1 MTRTTIKQR
10 YMDLGVRRHP
20 FLERGRVFA
29 SLTIPA
35 LLPAAGFS
43 YTQHMP
49 EPYNEFGGRAVPHL
63 SSKLVTA
70 ILPPGQTHFRL
81 SVPPKTLLKSGM
93 MSAPQDLEKGLVL
106 AEQMIMG
113 EIERAGWTHATA
125 LSIALLIVTGNSL
138 EKMLPDNTLQ
148 IYRLDQYAVV
158 RDGQG
163 KLIEVILEDRL
174 LPISLPDRAK
184 MLVTPEQLRDT
195 KNNVEMYTSYK
206 LQQNGTWEVK
216 QELNGAIVPG
226 SVGRIVGPLP
236 CIVNRWALVP
246 GEDYGR
252 GKVEEHIS
260 GFRQLEGYEKSM
272 VDGAA
277 LASRHLTFVRPN
289 ATGGN
294 LRQRIAKANNGAVL
308 AANPEDVA
316 MYQFQNVSG
325 LQIVEKQIERV
336 TRALSAAF
344 LMMSE
349 LQRDAERVT
358 AFELRQ
364 LAEELDGALGGTYSL
379 LSQEMQKPRLNRL
392 VFQMQS
398 KGELPKWNDNMVSL
412 KITTGLEAIGRSSDV
427 QKVATAGELV
437 KGIPGSEEYVKMPD
451 LLKKGFNGLGLA
463 DCVRTDD
470 EVKAMKEQQ
479 AALDAL
485 TQGGGQ
491 ALGAMGKAA
500 VDPQQ
505 PV

>member
-20 FLERGRVFA
+20 FLERGRLYA
-29 SLTIPA
+29 SLTIPS
-35 LLPAAGFS
+35 LLPPAGFG
-43 YTQHMP
+43 YTQGLP
-49 EPYNEFGGRAVPHL
+49 EPYSEFGGRAVPHL
-63 SSKLVTA
+63 TSKLTTA
-70 ILPPGQTHFRL
+70 VLPPGQTHFRL
-81 SVPPKTLLKSGM
+81 SVPPKTLLKSGLM
-93 MSAPQDLEKGLVL
+93 APPPDLESGLSL
-106 AEQMIMG
+106 SEQMVMS

-125 LSIALLIVTGNSL
+125 LSIMLLVVTGNSL
-138 EKMLPDNTLQ
+138 EKMLPDHTLQ
-148 IYRLDQYAVV
+148 VYRLDQYVVV

-163 KLIEVILEDRL
+163 KLLEVILEDRL
-174 LPISLPDRAK
+174 SPIALPDRAK

-195 KNNVEMYTSYK
+195 KNNVELYTSYVR
-206 LQQNGTWEVK
+206 QATGVWEVK
-216 QELNGAIVPG
+216 QELNGVIVPG
-226 SVGRIVGPLP
+226 SKGRIVGPLP

-252 GKVEEHIS
+252 GKVEEHIA

-277 LASRHLTFVRPN
+277 MASRHITFVRPN

-294 LRQRIAKANNGAVL
+294 LRQRIAKANNGSVL
-308 AANPEDVA
+308 AGNPEDVA
-316 MYQFQNVSG
+316 MFQFQNTSG

-336 TRALSAAF
+336 TRALSSGF

-349 LQRDAERVT
+349 LRRDAERVT

-379 LSQEMQKPRLNRL
+379 LAQEMQKPRLGRL
-392 VFQMQS
+392 IFQMQS
-398 KGELPKWNDNMVSL
+398 KGELPKWDDTMVSL
-412 KITTGLEAIGRSSDV
+412 KITTGLEAIGRASDV

-437 KGIPGSEEYVKMPD
+437 KAIPGSEEYVKMPD

-470 EVKAMKEQQ
+470 EVDKRKQQQ
-479 AALDAL
+479 AALEAL
-485 TQGGGQ
+485 QGGG
-491 ALGAMGKAA
+491 ATAIGEAAKAA
-500 VDPQQ
+500 MNPQQ